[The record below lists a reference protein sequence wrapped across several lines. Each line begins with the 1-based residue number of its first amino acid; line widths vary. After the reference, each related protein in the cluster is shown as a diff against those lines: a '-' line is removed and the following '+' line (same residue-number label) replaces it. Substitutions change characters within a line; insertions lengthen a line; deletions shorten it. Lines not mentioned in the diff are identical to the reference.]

1 MIKYL
6 GSKRTLV
13 PVLGAMAA
21 ATGARTAVDL
31 FTGTT
36 RVAQEFKRRGMLV
49 TAGQLAAR
57 ENEFLTLLAAA
68 GLRARR
74 LASEGEWLGT
84 LSVRE

>member
-21 ATGARTAVDL
+21 ASGAATAVDL

-36 RVAQEFKRRGMLV
+36 RVAQEFKRRGLLV
-49 TAGQLAAR
+49 TASDIA
-57 ENEFLTLLAAA
+57 T
-68 GLRARR
+68 
-74 LASEGEWLGT
+74 
-84 LSVRE
+84 